1 MATSEKTI
9 DRVIF
14 ESDGTFKELA
24 APPTNPPTDYARL
37 YRGTDGK
44 WYSVNSGGVVSPLG
58 SGGSITPVEQ
68 TAHGFLATEIG
79 APLRMS
85 GGNWV
90 KAQANM
96 ANTAEAFVLLYR
108 VIDVNNIEV
117 ISGGEVSGILA
128 GVFEENELPA
138 VDSLLWLSAA
148 QNGKLTIT
156 KPNVWGYI
164 TKPLGVVTGSGKII
178 FANMRADVAGNSNA
192 QFTVALSNNA
202 MTQAVYVGDMQGGTI
217 KGDIVVAATTPL
229 VGHYEIMFS
238 KNGAGVYQA
247 SVALNGDVVATD
259 IQMAN
264 NGWLQITLGNNT
276 GFTSGRFNYSINAPS
291 AGASLVGTISES
303 KLVPDGGSIG
313 QAETITATGTYTR
326 TATSPRKVFI
336 ELNAPTAATN
346 FDLPTG
352 AAIQKGYDVLINVG
366 GTTGATE
373 NNPVIVRTAAG
384 VEIDRIGGN
393 GFIHVMARVNNPSA
407 VTDWKVVD
415 FNDSGFFTPSWAFS
429 GGNGTIS
436 QTLFIGSYI
445 KGLSSVSFTIR
456 ATGVAKGTASGI
468 LRFALPSSLP
478 LSVNNSD
485 VFYPGGV
492 VYASNITK
500 AAADTMYF
508 ASLVFPNSRTQTLY
522 NVTSNLSVSTLV
534 ATQLAA
540 SAVEILTSS
549 TYMYKR

>member
-1 MATSEKTI
+1 MGTSEKTI

-24 APPTNPPTDYARL
+24 APPTNPPADYARL

-44 WYSVNSGGVVSPLG
+44 WYSVDSTGLVSPLG

-117 ISGGEVSGILA
+117 ISGGEVSGLDED
-128 GVFEENELPA
+128 VFEEGVLPA

-148 QNGKLTIT
+148 ANGKLTIT

-229 VGHYEIMFS
+229 SGHYEIKFS
-238 KNGAGVYQA
+238 KNGAGVYKADVSQR
-247 SVALNGDVVATD
+247 GDLSATD
-259 IQMAN
+259 VTMAD
-264 NGWLQITLGNNT
+264 NGWLQITLGNSA

-313 QAETITATGTYTR
+313 QFALYTAHGAAIVLTP
-326 TATSPRKVFI
+326 TSPRKTFI
-336 ELNAPTAATN
+336 NGTTAPVPIT
-346 FDLPTG
+346 LPTG
-352 AAIQKGYDVLINVG
+352 TDVKAGYDLRVEVE
-366 GTTGATE
+366 GATE
-373 NNPVIVRTAAG
+373 ANPV
-384 VEIDRIGGN
+384 
-393 GFIHVMARVNNPSA
+393 
-407 VTDWKVVD
+407 
-415 FNDSGFFTPSWAFS
+415 
-429 GGNGTIS
+429 
-436 QTLFIGSYI
+436 
-445 KGLSSVSFTIR
+445 
-456 ATGVAKGTASGI
+456 
-468 LRFALPSSLP
+468 
-478 LSVNNSD
+478 
-485 VFYPGGV
+485 
-492 VYASNITK
+492 
-500 AAADTMYF
+500 
-508 ASLVFPNSRTQTLY
+508 
-522 NVTSNLSVSTLV
+522 TLV
-534 ATQLAA
+534 ATTTVETIGGSGFAYIVALQDNPTLAA
-540 SAVEILTSS
+540 HWRILESREAITITNGVVTGGGTGAVANLVAQRNSFGVVSSLRSSITIRGTISSGTGSPTADMTYSALPTRFYPPQAVNNTSTFDTAS
-549 TYMYKR
+549 NRVVFSNITTAGVVNIYNREFTTAINNVNFAVSSGFPYLVTYSK